1 MERSLSNIYHPVI
14 IEQDLA
20 NPVKIRDLKIG
31 QRFMF
36 TETKRV
42 HIVTDKTSEYVK
54 YKRPDDWTVRVDFK
68 DPISNKIVYL
78 I

>member
-14 IEQDLA
+14 IEQDLP

-31 QRFMF
+31 QKFMF

-42 HIVTDKTSEYVK
+42 HKVTDKTNEYIK
-54 YKRPDDWTVRVDFK
+54 YERPDDWVVRIEFN
-68 DPISNKIVYL
+68 DPVSNKTVQL